1 MYRKINK
8 QFFEVGGHPRRNL
21 IKKVWN
27 TEPLRQRLYVSV
39 NMHNTWSTITQLDPF
54 GDVLPVRGT
63 AISPPPSRH
72 PAPRSRVSNK
82 ETGTGE
88 LKGWSHRII
97 QIENGILPLNTI

>member
-39 NMHNTWSTITQLDPF
+39 NMHNT
-54 GDVLPVRGT
+54 
-63 AISPPPSRH
+63 
-72 PAPRSRVSNK
+72 
-82 ETGTGE
+82 
-88 LKGWSHRII
+88 
-97 QIENGILPLNTI
+97 